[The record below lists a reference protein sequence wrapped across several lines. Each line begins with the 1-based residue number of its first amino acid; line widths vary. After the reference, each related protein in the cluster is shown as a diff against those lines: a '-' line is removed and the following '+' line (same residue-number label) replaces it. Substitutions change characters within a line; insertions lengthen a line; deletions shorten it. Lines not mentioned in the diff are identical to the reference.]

1 MPNSEELIWTP
12 QMVARFWAHEAKT
25 PENYF
30 GFQVGMAVVR
40 HMRRHLARVHRIAD
54 YGAGTGYLV
63 EDLVASGYRCGA
75 VEFGETAVAALR
87 ARFAAESGFLG
98 AWEVDEATAH
108 GERFDAVFLMEVV
121 EHLYDDDLHI
131 CLQNIR
137 RLLVPGGLLI
147 VTTPNSEDMSL
158 SMIPSPESG
167 QLFHRWQHVRV
178 WTKETLVQSLAGQ
191 GYAMVEA
198 GVTDFAFSP
207 TAHRRTYGLLL
218 RVLRALAKRG
228 LAFLRPSARLPHL
241 YVVARSD

>member
-87 ARFAAESGFLG
+87 ARFAANPDFS
-98 AWEVDEATAH
+98 A
-108 GERFDAVFLMEVV
+108 
-121 EHLYDDDLHI
+121 
-131 CLQNIR
+131 
-137 RLLVPGGLLI
+137 PG
-147 VTTPNSEDMSL
+147 
-158 SMIPSPESG
+158 
-167 QLFHRWQHVRV
+167 R
-178 WTKETLVQSLAGQ
+178 WTK
-191 GYAMVEA
+191 
-198 GVTDFAFSP
+198 P
-207 TAHRRTYGLLL
+207 RRTES
-218 RVLRALAKRG
+218 ALT
-228 LAFLRPSARLPHL
+228 LFF
-241 YVVARSD
+241 

>member
-1 MPNSEELIWTP
+1 
-12 QMVARFWAHEAKT
+12 
-25 PENYF
+25 
-30 GFQVGMAVVR
+30 
-40 HMRRHLARVHRIAD
+40 
-54 YGAGTGYLV
+54 
-63 EDLVASGYRCGA
+63 
-75 VEFGETAVAALR
+75 
-87 ARFAAESGFLG
+87 
-98 AWEVDEATAH
+98 
-108 GERFDAVFLMEVV
+108 MEVV